1 MKKIIISL
9 CVFLVLAVAA
19 ILVVPGLVDW
29 SQYKQQVAARVGAL
43 IGLDVA
49 IDGDMDF
56 AVLPT
61 PHLSASGVRIVG
73 DVAQDM
79 ASVAALEA
87 RVALLPLLT
96 GRIQVERV
104 VLVEPVLVIEV
115 DRDGDLTWIGN
126 RSGGGQPRRGAVR
139 RTAGRV
145 RPFRPSW
152 RVSST

>member
-29 SQYKQQVAARVGAL
+29 NEYKQQVAARVGAV

-61 PHLSASGVRIVG
+61 PHLSASGVRIVSNSSTTSCG
-73 DVAQDM
+73 HHPA
-79 ASVAALEA
+79 
-87 RVALLPLLT
+87 
-96 GRIQVERV
+96 
-104 VLVEPVLVIEV
+104 
-115 DRDGDLTWIGN
+115 W
-126 RSGGGQPRRGAVR
+126 
-139 RTAGRV
+139 RTAGSTRAAC
-145 RPFRPSW
+145 RKS
-152 RVSST
+152 RVSNSYRKPRRLRLQPLRQESSRTLDSLHSSTVSVGRPIGRA